1 MPSRTDRRWTRPL
14 LLAIF
19 FLSGA
24 SGLIYEIAWT
34 RRLTLI
40 FGSTTL
46 AVSTVLA
53 AFMGGLA
60 LGSYRLGRRADEGP
74 SRALGLYGKLELAI
88 AGAALLVP
96 VLLRATQAAY
106 LELAPRLES
115 FPQLFF
121 LVQFLLV
128 GAVLVI
134 PTAAMGGTL
143 PALSRWL
150 VRDPAGI
157 GMNVA
162 VLYAV
167 NTVGAGAG
175 TAAAIYFLIP
185 FEGVTRTEWVAVAVN
200 TGVGLTALLIDRQ
213 TRTPRDRADAR
224 TREAPEAAAVLP
236 SRIEKPHSSSPAA
249 RALLAAVALSGFAA
263 MADEVAWSRL
273 LALVLGSSVY
283 SFGLMLIVVLGG
295 LAIGSS
301 IFARMRSGQEVR
313 VLGAALAAN
322 TVAAFVSIVWVPHLP
337 TLFLRAFPVAR
348 VSFLLLQLTN
358 LLLTCG
364 LVLPS
369 AILFGV
375 AFPATVAA
383 TTEFARAGTGVGRVT
398 VFNTIGTVSGAFAAG
413 FVLIPYVGLRAT
425 LTVAALAT
433 ALGATLCAPQIV
445 SQALKRTI
453 RIGVAA
459 ALLLTLVWPAWP
471 LRLLVMGAG
480 FYAPVYS
487 SPADLL
493 AAAEQS
499 QLLFYR
505 DGFATTLSV
514 DQQGEYRYYKSN
526 GKTDAS
532 THPGDM
538 ANQLLL
544 GHLPMLLHPD
554 PQDLFVLGL
563 GTGVS
568 AAAMARYPV
577 RSIEIADIEGAAREA
592 TKMFAT
598 ENRDIL
604 ADPRV
609 RFLHADG
616 RNALLAR
623 RRLYDVI
630 LSDPSDVWVAGVG
643 NLLTREFY
651 SLARTRLKPQGIM
664 VQWFHMHS
672 LLPEQLKLLVATF
685 RSVFPN
691 TSLWRPN
698 HGDVILMGTVDLLP
712 WDSVRLGDRVARVPG
727 VGADLQSMGIW
738 DPLAIFAPFVL
749 EGDDLK
755 RLLADV
761 HGVHT
766 DDEPVL
772 EYLSPR
778 AAYVDTTTEND
789 AGVQAF
795 QTVFVPPMT
804 RFDPEKQMTPRVTY
818 LLGFGHASLGRTDSA
833 IRLME
838 DALARE
844 PTNPKYWI
852 GLGNQYRV
860 KDWRS
865 RAADAYRRAIAL
877 VPGEAEAS
885 EDLAALLRADRDD
898 AGAEKVLRDGLAAA
912 PDDPVLLAAMSR
924 LLLDTGRSAQVY
936 PLLSPTL
943 SRKTKNAELHLLA
956 GLALAATGNARQAD
970 AELRMACVL
979 GQDNAA
985 LLRTAGKAL
994 LELGNLPEATA
1005 ACTRADL
1012 LEPGNPETLATLAEI
1027 SRRRDE
1033 TQGDRTTRERP
1044 GQTAPVGPAR

>member
-1 MPSRTDRRWTRPL
+1 MPSRTDHRWTRPL

-24 SGLIYEIAWT
+24 SGLVYEIAWT

-46 AVSTVLA
+46 AVSTVVA

-60 LGSYRLGRRADEGP
+60 FGSYRLGRRADERAN
-74 SRALGLYGKLELAI
+74 RALALYGKLELAV
-88 AGAALLVP
+88 AAAALLVP
-96 VLLRATQAAY
+96 VLLQAARAVY

-115 FPQLFF
+115 HPQLFF
-121 LVQFLLV
+121 LIQFLLV

-134 PTAAMGGTL
+134 PTAAMGVTL

-150 VRDPAGI
+150 VRDPARI

-162 VLYAV
+162 ALYAV
-167 NTVGAGAG
+167 NTVGAGMG

-185 FEGVTRTEWVAVAVN
+185 FAGITRSEWVAVAAN
-200 TGVGLTALLIDRQ
+200 IGAGLTALLIDRQ
-213 TRTPRDRADAR
+213 TGR
-224 TREAPEAAAVLP
+224 TREGADAEAQEATASSAVSP
-236 SRIEKPHSSSPAA
+236 SRIERPRLPSSAA

-283 SFGLMLIVVLGG
+283 SFGLMLIVLLAG
-295 LAIGSS
+295 LAMGSS
-301 IFARMRSGQEVR
+301 IFARIRSGHAVR

-322 TVAAFVSIVWVPHLP
+322 TVAAFAAIVLVPHLP

-358 LLLTCG
+358 LLLTSG

-375 AFPATVAA
+375 AFPAAVAA
-383 TTEFARAGTGVGRVT
+383 TTDFARTGAGVGRVT
-398 VFNTIGTVSGAFAAG
+398 VCNTIGTVSGAFAAG
-413 FVLIPYVGLRAT
+413 FVLIPYIGLRAT

-433 ALGATLCAPQIV
+433 GAGAILCAPQIV
-445 SQALKRTI
+445 PLGLKRAI
-453 RIGVAA
+453 RITVAA
-459 ALLLTLVWPAWP
+459 ALLIALVWPAWP

-480 FYAPVYS
+480 FYAPVYA

-514 DQQGEYRYYKSN
+514 DQTGGYRYYKSN

-554 PQDLFVLGL
+554 PQDVFVLGL

-568 AAAMARYPV
+568 AAAIARYPV
-577 RSIEIADIEGAAREA
+577 RSIEIADIEGAARDA
-592 TKMFAT
+592 TKMFEA
-598 ENRDIL
+598 ENRDVL
-604 ADPRV
+604 ADTRV
-609 RFLHADG
+609 HFLRADG

-630 LSDPSDVWVAGVG
+630 LSDPSDVWVAGTG

-651 SLARTRLKPQGIM
+651 ALARTRLKPQGIM

-691 TSLWRPN
+691 TTLWRPN
-698 HGDVILMGTVDLLP
+698 HGDVILMGTVDPLP
-712 WDSVRLGDRVARVPG
+712 WDSERLADRVARVPG
-727 VGADLQSMGIW
+727 VGADLQSVGIW
-738 DPLAIFAPFVL
+738 DPLAVFAPFVL
-749 EGDDLK
+749 EGDDLR

-761 HGVHT
+761 HAVHT

-778 AAYVDTTTEND
+778 AAYIDTTPEND
-789 AGVQAF
+789 AGVQSF

-804 RFDPEKQMTPRVTY
+804 HFDAEKQMTPRATY
-818 LLGFGHASLGRTDSA
+818 LLGFGHAWLGRTDSA

-838 DALARE
+838 DAVARE

-865 RAADAYRRAIAL
+865 RAADAYRRALAL
-877 VPGEAEAS
+877 APGDAEAS
-885 EDLAALLRADRDD
+885 DDLATLLRADRDE

-912 PDDPVLLAAMSR
+912 PEDPVLLAAMSR
-924 LLLDTGRSAQVY
+924 LLLDTGRASEVY
-936 PLLSPTL
+936 PLLSPSL
-943 SRKTKNAELHLLA
+943 SRNPRNAELHLLA
-956 GLALAATGNARQAD
+956 GLALAATGNARPAD
-970 AELRMACVL
+970 GELRMACVL

-985 LLRTAGKAL
+985 LLRTAGRAL
-994 LELGNLPEATA
+994 LEIGNLPEATA

-1012 LEPGNPETLATLAEI
+1012 LEPGNPETLAALAEI
-1027 SRRRDE
+1027 ARRQDARSE
-1033 TQGDRTTRERP
+1033 RVPRQRP
-1044 GQTAPVGPAR
+1044 GQTIPVSPTR